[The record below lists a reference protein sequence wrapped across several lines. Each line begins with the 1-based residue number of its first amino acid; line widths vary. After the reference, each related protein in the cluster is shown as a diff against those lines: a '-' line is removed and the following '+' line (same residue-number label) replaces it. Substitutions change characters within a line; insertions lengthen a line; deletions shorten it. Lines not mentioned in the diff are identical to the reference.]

1 MVSITTVTTAEE
13 LEEILALQQRNLQ
26 QNIDAAE
33 MQTQGFVTLI
43 HDIDVLQKMHSL
55 SPSIIAKENGK
66 VIGYALVMLREC
78 RELVPGLEPMFKN
91 FDSLPYKGR
100 ALNEYRFYVMGQIC
114 IEKHYRRTGVF
125 DQLYQKHKEI
135 YSGQFDFV
143 VTEVATRN
151 QRSLRAHARVGFETV
166 YVHRDELDEWAV
178 ILWNWD

>member
-1 MVSITTVTTAEE
+1 MVNLTTVTATDE

-26 QNIDAAE
+26 QNIDPAE

-55 SPSIIAKENGK
+55 SPSIIAKDNGK
-66 VIGYALVMLREC
+66 LIGYALVMLTEC
-78 RELVPGLEPMFKN
+78 RNLVPGLEPMFNN
-91 FDSLPYKGR
+91 FDSLFYKGR
-100 ALNEYRFYVMGQIC
+100 SLNEYRFYVMGQVC
-114 IEKHYRRTGVF
+114 IEKQYRRTGLF

-135 YSGQFDFV
+135 YSGQFDFI

-151 QRSLRAHARVGFETV
+151 QRSFRAHQRVGFKTLHL
-166 YVHRDELDEWAV
+166 HRDELDEWAV

>member
-1 MVSITTVTTAEE
+1 MVSLTTVTTAEE

-33 MQTQGFVTLI
+33 MQAQGFVTLI
-43 HDIDVLQKMHSL
+43 HDLDVLQKMHSL
-55 SPSIIAKENGK
+55 SPSIVAKENGK

-100 ALNEYRFYVMGQIC
+100 ALNEYRFYVMGQVC
-114 IEKHYRRTGVF
+114 IEKQYRRTGLF

-151 QRSLRAHARVGFETV
+151 QRSLRAHERVGFETLHI
-166 YVHRDELDEWAV
+166 HRDDLDEWAV

>member
-1 MVSITTVTTAEE
+1 MVSLTTVTTAEE

-26 QNIDAAE
+26 QNIDPAE

-55 SPSIIAKENGK
+55 SPSIVAKENGK

-100 ALNEYRFYVMGQIC
+100 ALNEYRFYVMGQVC
-114 IEKHYRRTGVF
+114 IEKQYRRTGLF

-151 QRSLRAHARVGFETV
+151 QRSLRAHERVGFETLHI
-166 YVHRDELDEWAV
+166 HRDDLDEWAV

>member
-1 MVSITTVTTAEE
+1 MVSLTTVTTAEE

-43 HDIDVLQKMHSL
+43 HDLDVLQKMHSL
-55 SPSIIAKENGK
+55 SPSIVAKENGK

-100 ALNEYRFYVMGQIC
+100 ALNEYRFYVMGQVC
-114 IEKHYRRTGVF
+114 IEKQYRRTGLF

-151 QRSLRAHARVGFETV
+151 QRSLRAHERVGFETLHI
-166 YVHRDELDEWAV
+166 HRDDLDEWAV